1 MNENIIDLNNKL
13 KNKRPD
19 EIVSWAINQYENPI
33 LTTNFRPYE
42 CTILHLCSTIMP
54 EIKVVWCDSGYNTKA
69 TYKYAEKIIKRFNL
83 NIHIYVPKLTKEFSN
98 HNDSPEK
105 LALYLGEDPKIIT
118 YFKTFKII
126 SKSR

>member
-19 EIVSWAINQYENPI
+19 EIVRWALNQYENPI

-69 TYKYAEKIIKRFNL
+69 TYTYAEKIIKRFNL
-83 NIHIYVPKLTKEFSN
+83 NIHIYLSLI
-98 HNDSPEK
+98 H
-105 LALYLGEDPKIIT
+105 I
-118 YFKTFKII
+118 
-126 SKSR
+126 